1 MYNPLSMHGKEQ
13 IIQRIAELEDSFA
26 HVVKDKNL
34 DPEEVWNGEEYG
46 VRFEL
51 NRMEGEAYIFLT
63 IQGRSLKGKRQLLAD
78 FMAVLGEPTLPGD
91 GLPKQHLFTWSRDEG
106 LLKFSEL
113 LKEAQ
118 KTPSL
123 SEE

>member
-1 MYNPLSMHGKEQ
+1 MYNPLSMPGKEQ

-63 IQGRSLKGKRQLLAD
+63 IQGRSLKGKQKLLAD
-78 FMAVLGEPTLPGD
+78 FVEALGEPIFPGD
-91 GLPKQHLFTWSRDEG
+91 GLPKQHLFTWSKDEG
-106 LLKFSEL
+106 LLKFSEY
-113 LKEAQ
+113 LKGNQ
-118 KTPSL
+118 
-123 SEE
+123 